1 MTAPTRTKR
10 KATTAGY
17 DEINS
22 RLTRV
27 LLYLIAFAV
36 LALIIIPVAFA
47 VLGGFRSMGQLSENP
62 VSLPNPWVFTNY
74 ADVLTLGTFWR
85 QLANSA
91 VIALLTTIVVLPAA
105 SLAAFVLS
113 RYSFRGRE
121 AIYTLFTFGLLF
133 PVTVA
138 IVPLFVVI
146 RQINLLDNPLGVAL
160 PQAAFALPLSIV
172 IMRPFFRSIPADLEE
187 AASID
192 GCGPFRFYW
201 SIMLPLS
208 RPVLSTIAVIAI
220 VTQLERLPASAGGA
234 QQCDQLDPADR
245 RDQLLQPVHDRHGPR
260 AGVHHALDGAG
271 AALLPRGRTPDSEWA
286 VLRSGQG
293 MNTRPTAGVAPR
305 GTIRPHRM
313 EDR

>member
-1 MTAPTRTKR
+1 MPAPTRTKP
-10 KATTAGY
+10 KAASAGY

-27 LLYLIAFAV
+27 LLYLIASAV

-138 IVPLFVVI
+138 IVPLFIVI
-146 RQINLLDNPLGVAL
+146 RQINLLDTPLGVAL

-220 VTQLERLPASAGGA
+220 VTSWNAFLLPLVVLNNATSWT
-234 QQCDQLDPADR
+234 LPI
-245 RDQLLQPVHDRHGPR
+245 
-260 AGVHHALDGAG
+260 GVTNFSSQYTTDTARVLAFTTLSMVP
-271 AALLPRGRTPDSEWA
+271 ALLFYLVAERQIVSGLSSGA
-286 VLRSGQG
+286 VKG
-293 MNTRPTAGVAPR
+293 
-305 GTIRPHRM
+305 
-313 EDR
+313 